1 MENGQSGIATND
13 CWLIQRLINILVK
26 SKSSK
31 HRIDISAWTI
41 EGYIMDYGCEQF
53 VNRFNEKLAEWFQ
66 SEQNVLNCE
75 LYLIDF
81 YSSKSFTMENG
92 QIGTATNDCWLI
104 QRLINILTKSES
116 SQHGVDIPARTIER
130 YIKKYGRE
138 QFINRFN
145 EKLAECFQSEQ
156 NVLNCELYVIDYF
169 IRPSSFTIEN
179 GQIGTAAN
187 DCWLIQ
193 RLINILMKSE
203 SSQHGVDIPA
213 RTIERYIKEY
223 GCEQFVNSFNG
234 KLAECFQ
241 SEKNLANCKLSV
253 IDYFI
258 RPTSFTIE
266 IGQIGTFTNDRWL
279 IQRFINILMKQ
290 KSSKHPVDISAW
302 NIERYIKDY
311 GCEQFVNRFNEN
323 LQNGFNQSKMY

>member
-1 MENGQSGIATND
+1 
-13 CWLIQRLINILVK
+13 
-26 SKSSK
+26 
-31 HRIDISAWTI
+31 
-41 EGYIMDYGCEQF
+41 
-53 VNRFNEKLAEWFQ
+53 
-66 SEQNVLNCE
+66 
-75 LYLIDF
+75 
-81 YSSKSFTMENG
+81 MENG

-130 YIKKYGRE
+130 YIKEYGRE
-138 QFINRFN
+138 QFVNRFN
-145 EKLAECFQSEQ
+145 EKLAEWFQSEQ

-179 GQIGTAAN
+179 GHIGTAAN

-258 RPTSFTIE
+258 RPTSFTME
-266 IGQIGTFTNDRWL
+266 NGQIGTATNDDWL
-279 IQRFINILMKQ
+279 IQRLINILV
-290 KSSKHPVDISAW
+290 KSKSPKHRIDISTW
-302 NIERYIKDY
+302 TIEGYIKDY
-311 GCEQFVNRFNEN
+311 GCEQFVNRFNEKTCRMVSSRAKCIE
-323 LQNGFNQSKMY
+323 L